1 MARLVRVVASQ
12 GKAGVPVAVS
22 LGAQNMVTYML
33 RDFLLKRLDILV
45 RVLRRRL
52 LVDLEGSLVV
62 ARV

>member
-1 MARLVRVVASQ
+1 
-12 GKAGVPVAVS
+12 
-22 LGAQNMVTYML
+22 MVTYML